1 MGLFLDLMGII
12 GRNDVDV
19 ESSLK
24 NYLNSVSGGLE
35 MSDIDSSHKNFC
47 VIESKNDNTTIFYP
61 AYFTDWYACSQF
73 ISKDLSTTVFSCH
86 IHDGDLWMYTMYV
99 NGEIKDR
106 FCPIPDYWD
115 ENISQEEIESWSG
128 NAGILA
134 QYIPGLKTENIEK
147 YLVKWDLDKDEQKA
161 YPDDEFTNCDWQLV
175 DFLRK
180 LNLPYPMDNE
190 EDARGKIFKMWTKDL
205 PLDEKPI
212 PRDGYIVGPATEKP
226 WWKLW

>member
-12 GRNDVDV
+12 SSNSVDV

-24 NYLNSVSGGLE
+24 NYLNSVGGGLE
-35 MSDIDSSHKNFC
+35 EADIDSSHQNFC
-47 VIESKNDNTTIFYP
+47 VIESENDNTTIFYP

-73 ISKDLSTTVFSCH
+73 ISKDLSKAVFSCH

-99 NGEIKDR
+99 NGEIADR

-115 ENISQEEIESWSG
+115 ENISQDEIESWGG
-128 NAGILA
+128 NAEIIAKHL
-134 QYIPGLKTENIEK
+134 PGLKIENIKK
-147 YLVKWDLDKDEQKA
+147 YLVKWDLDKAEQKA

-180 LNLPYPMDNE
+180 LKLPYPIDGGGH
-190 EDARGKIFKMWTKDL
+190 ARGKIYKMWTKAF
-205 PLDEKPI
+205 PLNEVLM
-212 PRDGYIVGPATEKP
+212 PRDGYIVGPVIEKP
-226 WWKLW
+226 WWKFW

>member
-1 MGLFLDLMGII
+1 MGLFLDVMGII

-35 MSDIDSSHKNFC
+35 ISDIDSSHKNFC
-47 VIESKNDNTTIFYP
+47 VIESKKSNTTIFYP

-73 ISKDLSTTVFSCH
+73 ISKDLITTVFSCH

-115 ENISQEEIESWSG
+115 ENISQDEIESWIG
-128 NAGILA
+128 DAEILA
-134 QYIPGLKTENIEK
+134 KHVPGLEIKNIEK
-147 YLVKWDLDKDEQKA
+147 YLVKWYLDKEEQKA

-175 DFLRK
+175 DFLKK
-180 LNLPYPMDNE
+180 LDLPYPIDNE
-190 EDARGKIFKMWTKDL
+190 GHARGKIFKMWTKDF
-205 PLDEKPI
+205 PLDENPI
-212 PRDGYIVGPATEKP
+212 PRDGYIVGPSTKKT
-226 WWKLW
+226 WWKFW